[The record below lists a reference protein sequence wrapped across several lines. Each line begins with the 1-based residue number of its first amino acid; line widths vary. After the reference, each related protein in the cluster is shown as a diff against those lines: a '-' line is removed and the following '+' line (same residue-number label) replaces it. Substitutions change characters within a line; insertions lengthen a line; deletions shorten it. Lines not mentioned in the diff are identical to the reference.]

1 MCVNKPTNG
10 ELHAKCLRVLCV
22 HTRLCGLHDMCGYP
36 QIREG
41 ERVALSAIGPDS
53 VKILLKAYILARK
66 YVTDDGLDLTRT
78 CATACYKHGVA
89 ACVQP
94 LACFSC

>member
-1 MCVNKPTNG
+1 MCVWVCTLARHWVQWWDKQG
-10 ELHAKCLRVLCV
+10 ASCRVLVCVFCV
-22 HTRLCGLHDMCGYP
+22 HTRVCGVHHVCVYP

-78 CATACYKHGVA
+78 CATA
-89 ACVQP
+89 
-94 LACFSC
+94 

>member
-1 MCVNKPTNG
+1 MCV
-10 ELHAKCLRVLCV
+10 
-22 HTRLCGLHDMCGYP
+22 YP

-78 CATACYKHGVA
+78 CATAC
-89 ACVQP
+89 
-94 LACFSC
+94 